1 MNQLDFGPVREEI
14 SADVIVVGGGPA
26 GMCAAIAAA
35 REGVR
40 VVLVEQGGSC
50 GGMATQGMV
59 GPFMTC
65 YDRKG
70 ETMIIRGLFEEIVNR
85 MVERGYAIHPSEV
98 RAGTGFTSWIVLG
111 HEHVTPYEPEG
122 LKLVIDEM
130 LEEAGVHILY
140 HTSFLQPVL
149 EGNTLTG
156 VLVSSKR
163 GLDMIRG
170 TVVIDCTGDGDVAF
184 RSGVPYEIGNEEL
197 GITQPAT
204 MFFHICNADEAA
216 MEADIQANLHNFY
229 RKDGINYRSFHW
241 RISEAR
247 EKGDWNLNRVSLGL
261 FRMPK
266 PDEWCVNTSR
276 LMGVDSTD
284 NESLTRAEID
294 GRRQAEHILHFLRK
308 YVPGCE
314 NIKLK
319 ATASHVGIRES
330 RHIKGDYRLTA
341 EDLLTG
347 QVPEDS
353 ILLAANSVDVHGRFG
368 PTSNEYI
375 AIDGDYYGVPY
386 RSLIASGVEQLLIA
400 GRCVSADSTAAGA
413 IRVMPPCM
421 AMGQA
426 AGIAAA
432 IAVKNQSTVRKVN
445 AQELRDHLRAR
456 NAYLG

>member
-1 MNQLDFGPVREEI
+1 MNELNFGDIRQTLE
-14 SADVIVVGGGPA
+14 ADVVVVGGGPA

-40 VVLVEQGGSC
+40 VILVEQGGSC
-50 GGMATQGMV
+50 GGMATRGLV

-85 MVERGYAIHPSEV
+85 MVARGYAIHPSEV
-98 RAGTGFTSWIVLG
+98 HAGTAFTSWIVVG
-111 HEHVTPYEPEG
+111 HAHVTPFEPEG
-122 LKLVIDEM
+122 LKLVMDEM
-130 LEEAGVHILY
+130 LQEAGVQILY
-140 HTSFLQPVL
+140 HTDFLRPIL
-149 EGNTLTG
+149 SGKTLTG

-163 GLDMIRG
+163 GLEIIPAG
-170 TVVIDCTGDGDVAF
+170 VVVDCTGDGDVAS
-184 RSGVPYEIGNEEL
+184 RSGVPYEMGNEERNQ
-197 GITQPAT
+197 IQPAT
-204 MFFHICNADEAA
+204 MFFQICNVDAEA

-229 RKDGINYRSFHW
+229 RKDGVNYRSFHW
-241 RISEAR
+241 RVSEAR
-247 EKGDWNLNRVSLGL
+247 ANGDWDLNRVSLGM

-284 NESLTRAEID
+284 NESLTRAEIE
-294 GRRQAEHILHFLRK
+294 GRRQADQILKFLRK

-314 NIKLK
+314 RAKLK
-319 ATASHVGIRES
+319 ATASYVGIRES
-330 RHIKGDYRLTA
+330 RHIRGDYCLTG
-341 EDLLTG
+341 EDLISAK
-347 QVPEDS
+347 VPADS

-368 PTSNEYI
+368 PTSNEYVPI
-375 AIDGDYYGVPY
+375 EGDYYGVPY
-386 RSLIASGVEQLLIA
+386 RSLLVAGVEQLLVA

-426 AGIAAA
+426 AGTAAA
-432 IAVKNQSTVRKVN
+432 LAVKGKTTVREVDV
-445 AQELRDHLRAR
+445 ALLRNVLKQ
-456 NAYLG
+456 NGVYL